1 MAQGKNSIIEQA
13 ETKGNLFMLTSFDT
27 TLPRCETSGQEL
39 SFSFSDSKQDID
51 LSPARKA
58 TYTAKTAHP
67 ALAKPRN
74 TDKDPTFTKISDQIS
89 ALADQIDHKYRYS
102 ARLSAD
108 SRLLRLRIQALSVQ
122 LASPQVDISETVLPT
137 CSICSLF

>member
-1 MAQGKNSIIEQA
+1 MAQGKNSTIEQP

-27 TLPRCETSGQEL
+27 TLPMCETSGQEL
-39 SFSFSDSKQDID
+39 SFSFADSKQDID
-51 LSPARKA
+51 LSPVKKD

-67 ALAKPRN
+67 TLAKHRN

-89 ALADQIDHKYRYS
+89 ALADQIHHKYRYS
-102 ARLSAD
+102 ARFSAD
-108 SRLLRLRIQALSVQ
+108 SRLLRLRIQAISTQ
-122 LASPQVDISETVLPT
+122 LAYPQVDISETALPT